1 MSPKEASVRLAGCSA
16 QIDVLDRQL
25 VSLLNDR
32 ARIVESIGRIKR
44 ECSMRVYEPRR
55 EDEVLAN
62 VLEHNAGPLKEDAL
76 RRIYE
81 RLLDE
86 MRTLQRDRMLEDQAP
101 RRD

>member
-1 MSPKEASVRLAGCSA
+1 MRPEDANARLADCRA
-16 QIDVLDRQL
+16 RIDALDRQL

-32 ARIVESIGRIKR
+32 ARIVENIGRIKR
-44 ECSMRVYEPRR
+44 EFSMRVYEPRR

-62 VLEHNAGPLKEDAL
+62 VLEHNAGPLNEAAL

-86 MRTLQRDRMLEDQAP
+86 MRTLQRDRMQGDQAT